1 MGPQGPLN
9 TFNYLGGMF
18 PHFVLSHIRII
29 EYVNRTVIETK
40 SKINSYFFWR
50 FRIRSDFSLSKKI
63 NRTQGYGNGTRE
75 YVNRTVIETK
85 SKINSYFFR
94 RFRIRSDFSLSNK
107 INRIQGYGNGTGK
120 IFTFT
125 YYVNRTVPATRKKLY
140 LNFTTR
146 GRIRFGGYL
155 TKNQSGSYGTVTV
168 P

>member
-1 MGPQGPLN
+1 MGPQGPLK
-9 TFNYLGGMF
+9 TFKYLGRMF
-18 PHFVLSHIRII
+18 PHFVLFNIPSLFI

-50 FRIRSDFSLSKKI
+50 FRIRSDFSLSK
-63 NRTQGYGNGTRE
+63 
-75 YVNRTVIETK
+75 
-85 SKINSYFFR
+85 
-94 RFRIRSDFSLSNK
+94 K

>member
-1 MGPQGPLN
+1 MGPQGPLK
-9 TFNYLGGMF
+9 TFKYLGRMF
-18 PHFVLSHIRII
+18 PHFVLFNIP
-29 EYVNRTVIETK
+29 
-40 SKINSYFFWR
+40 
-50 FRIRSDFSLSKKI
+50 SLFI
-63 NRTQGYGNGTRE
+63 E